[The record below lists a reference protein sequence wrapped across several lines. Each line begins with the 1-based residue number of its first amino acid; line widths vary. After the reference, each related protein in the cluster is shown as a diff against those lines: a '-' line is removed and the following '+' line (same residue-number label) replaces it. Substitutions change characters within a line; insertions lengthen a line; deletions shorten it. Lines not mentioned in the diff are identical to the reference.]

1 MDFSV
6 TEEAREL
13 YNGEPQKLRSEQM
26 SENTTSTPG
35 PQGVPGATSNSPP
48 GQQATPAT
56 AHPDRKQ
63 QERHPQLR
71 AGPHP
76 AAHRQPAGP
85 HQARVGGG
93 TGGQRAARRCQ
104 RQGQPAAAVGRGTT
118 RVEALVKQAVGF
130 NAERGDTV
138 SVMNAPFVRDTTP
151 VEGPAWWELPW
162 VHDAGRMLLGAVVV
176 LALLFGVLR
185 PALRAI
191 TGQNRK
197 DDPQALEPH
206 TRTCSWWMTMA
217 CRCRRWAPT
226 GRAWPGRRLALP
238 VDSYEERLRMARE
251 AVKTDSKR
259 VAQVV
264 KGWVAND

>member
-1 MDFSV
+1 MAVLVD
-6 TEEAREL
+6 
-13 YNGEPQKLRSEQM
+13 N
-26 SENTTSTPG
+26 
-35 PQGVPGATSNSPP
+35 VP
-48 GQQATPAT
+48 
-56 AHPDRKQ
+56 
-63 QERHPQLR
+63 R
-71 AGPHP
+71 AGANGKMSPQP
-76 AAHRQPAGP
+76 LSAAEL
-85 HQARVGGG
+85 
-93 TGGQRAARRCQ
+93 
-104 RQGQPAAAVGRGTT
+104 T

-138 SVMNAPFVRDTTP
+138 SVMNAPFVRETTP
-151 VEGPAWWELPW
+151 EEGPAWWELPW

-206 TRTCSWWMTMA
+206 TADVQLVDDDGTPLPALGADRVSLA
-217 CRCRRWAPT
+217 GPDA
-226 GRAWPGRRLALP
+226 LALP